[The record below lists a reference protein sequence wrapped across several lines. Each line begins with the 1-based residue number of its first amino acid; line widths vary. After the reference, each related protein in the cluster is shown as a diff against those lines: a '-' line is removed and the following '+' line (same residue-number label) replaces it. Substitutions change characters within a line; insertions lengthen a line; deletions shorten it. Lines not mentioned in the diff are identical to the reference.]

1 MANQK
6 LLLIDGNSVAF
17 RAFYALYRQL
27 ENFRNPEGLHTNAI
41 YTFKN
46 MLDVVLNNVQ
56 PDHVLVAFDAGKTTF
71 RNKMYAYYKGGRQKT
86 PGELSEQLPYVQELL
101 HDLGISTYE
110 LENYEAD
117 DIIGTFAK
125 IGEKNGFDVTVV
137 TGDKDLTQLASEH
150 TTVMVT
156 KSGVMNLE
164 SYTPE
169 HMKEVNGVTP
179 TEFIDMKALMGD
191 NSDNYPG
198 VTKVGPKKASQL
210 IQEYGSVENLY
221 DHIDDMKASKLKEN
235 LLNDKDKALLGK
247 KLATINCDTPVTI
260 GIDDIKRRPVDYQK
274 LRRFYEKM
282 NFRKFLS
289 ELAPDGDYSKNE
301 TSQDSHVKMEYTE
314 LTKDNLA
321 KITVNEGDE
330 VIFYLGMLG
339 PNYHLAEFVGFAFKI
354 SKQIFLSRDV
364 TLLQDAKLKQIL
376 EDKKISKD
384 VFDLKR
390 TTVGLNRLG
399 IHAHGIEY
407 DMLLASYLINNEN
420 NSDDMAEVCR
430 MYGND
435 TVRSDLD
442 VYGKGKSEKIPTDD
456 DVLYN
461 HLATKVEAI
470 ETLKETLLAKLKEHE
485 QDDLFASIEIPVA
498 RVLAIMEINGIKVQ
512 ADTLT
517 ELQDEFAVELKKMEK
532 QIYDE
537 AGEEFNINSPKQLG
551 HILFEKMGLKPIKKT
566 KTGYSTSVDV
576 LNQLKDEN
584 PIIGQ
589 ILSYRQIAKIQSTY
603 VNGLLDVI
611 QKDGRVHTRYLQ
623 TLTATGRLSS
633 VDPNLQNI
641 PTRTEEGKQIRKA
654 FVPSD
659 PDGYIFSCDYSQ
671 IELRVL
677 AQVSG
682 DEQMQEAFRTGYDIH
697 AHTAMKIFHLKSTD
711 DVTPL
716 MRRRAKAVNFGIV
729 YGISD
734 YGLSKNLNISRKQ
747 AKEFIDNY
755 FEQYPQ
761 IREYMDKAVKFAR
774 EKGYAETI
782 MHRRRYLPDI
792 HAKNYNV
799 RSFAE
804 RTAINSPIQ
813 GSAADIIKIAM
824 INMQKKLNDLHL
836 KTKMV
841 VQVHDELIF
850 DVPKDEIETIKKIVP
865 EVMQSAVTLDIPL
878 VADSGYGHNWFDAK

>member
-6 LLLIDGNSVAF
+6 LLLIDGNSIAF

-27 ENFRNPEGLHTNAI
+27 ENFKNSEGLHTNAI

-46 MLDVVLNNVQ
+46 MLDVLLNDIN

-71 RNKMYAYYKGGRQKT
+71 RNTMYDDYKGGRQKT
-86 PGELSEQLPYVQELL
+86 PPELSEQLPYIQELL
-101 HDLGISTYE
+101 HALGISTYE
-110 LENYEAD
+110 LVNYEAD

-125 IGEKNGFDVTVV
+125 LGENSGYDVTVV
-137 TGDKDLTQLASEH
+137 TGDKDLTQLASNKI
-150 TTVMVT
+150 TVMVT
-156 KSGVMNLE
+156 KTGVQNLE
-164 SYTPE
+164 AYTPE

-198 VTKVGPKKASQL
+198 VTKVGPKTASNLLQ
-210 IQEYGSVENLY
+210 QYGSIENLY
-221 DHIDDMKASKLKEN
+221 QHVDELKKSKLKEN
-235 LLNDKDKALLGK
+235 LINDKDKAFLAK
-247 KLATINCDTPVTI
+247 KLATINCQIPVTI
-260 GIDDIKRRPVDYQK
+260 TLDDIKKQDPDYEK
-274 LRRFYEKM
+274 LHRFYEKM
-282 NFRKFLS
+282 DFRKFLN
-289 ELAPDGDYSKNE
+289 ELEAG
-301 TSQDSHVKMEYTE
+301 T
-314 LTKDNLA
+314 
-321 KITVNEGDE
+321 DE
-330 VIFYLGMLG
+330 VASEETTTIAPVAYTVVTKENVADIKVESEGAISFYLAMLG
-339 PNYHLAEFVGFAFKI
+339 TNYHLANFIGFALKVD
-354 SKQIFLSRDV
+354 KQIFVSRDV
-364 TLLQDAKLKQIL
+364 DLLKNAEFKHML
-376 EDKKISKD
+376 EDKQVKKN

-390 TTVGLNRLG
+390 TMVGLNRLG
-399 IHAHGIEY
+399 ITAHGIDY

-420 NSDDMAEVCR
+420 NSDDMGEICH
-430 MYGND
+430 MYGDNSVMRD
-435 TVRSDLD
+435 EK
-442 VYGKGKSEKIPTDD
+442 VYGKGRNLQVPDD
-456 DVLYN
+456 DQKLFN
-461 HLATKVEAI
+461 HLASKVQAI
-470 ETLKETLLAKLKEHE
+470 ASLKNILIDKLQEHE
-485 QDDLFASIEIPVA
+485 QDDLYASIEIPVA
-498 RVLAIMEINGIKVQ
+498 RVLALMEINGIKVE
-512 ADTLT
+512 ASTLSS
-517 ELQDEFAVELKKMEK
+517 LQKEFAQELSELEKK
-532 QIYDE
+532 IFAE
-537 AGEEFNINSPKQLG
+537 AGEEFNLNSPKQLG
-551 HILFEKMGLKPIKKT
+551 NILFEKLNLPPIKKT

-576 LNQLKDEN
+576 LNQLKGKN
-584 PIIGQ
+584 PIIAH
-589 ILSYRQIAKIQSTY
+589 ILAYRQISKIQSTY

-611 QKDGRVHTRYLQ
+611 QQDGRVHTRYLQ

-654 FVPSD
+654 FVPSE

-682 DEQMQEAFRTGYDIH
+682 DEQMQEAFKTGYDIH
-697 AHTAMKIFHLKSTD
+697 AHTAMKIFALNSPD
-711 DVTPL
+711 EVTPL

-755 FEQYPQ
+755 FKQYPK
-761 IREYMDKAVKFAR
+761 ISEYMDKAVQFAR
-774 EKGYAETI
+774 EHGYAETI

-824 INMQKKLNDLHL
+824 INMQHKLDEL
-836 KTKMV
+836 KLRTKMV

-850 DVPKDEIETIKKIVP
+850 DVPKDELEIVAKIVP
-865 EVMQSAVTLDIPL
+865 QVMQSAVKLDIPL
-878 VADSGYGHNWFDAK
+878 VADTGYGHNWFEAK

>member
-71 RNKMYAYYKGGRQKT
+71 RNKMYADYKGGRQKT

-289 ELAPDGDYSKNE
+289 ELAPDGNSGKNE
-301 TSQDSHVKMEYTE
+301 TAQDSHVKMEYTE